1 MCRQREA
8 KLGRMRVSP
17 VRKSR
22 DLTPSAPLHITSQ
35 QQLSNGTGVPE
46 ADGAAVI
53 SRFLL
58 LCSVTNYNTGP
69 SFGTVR
75 AIANMPTCCEQITR
89 YLQDR
94 IEEIGDRLKSELP
107 FPESPRTIGSL
118 LATVLPPD
126 DSAFQFSTPG
136 GGFTSNPEKTL
147 GSLYQRYVEYYTA
160 RTSYPS
166 RTDDEVWKVFRK
178 PLEEQHVI
186 QLLKPKRVVAPDYE
200 YEFERAR
207 KNEVWHTYEPVSCD
221 LMEATSI
228 VDKANTWVGRITS
241 LAQSEEKFKP
251 YFLLGEPRETNLH
264 VAFIKAQNILHR
276 MPCNHEFI
284 REAEAE
290 DFAKH
295 LKVEV
300 EKHGE

>member
-1 MCRQREA
+1 MKIPYTFSVLRYVHDPVTTEFVNVGVALYAPDA
-8 KLGRMRVSP
+8 KYLSAVC
-17 VRKSR
+17 
-22 DLTPSAPLHITSQ
+22 TPYYAR
-35 QQLSNGTGVPE
+35 LSEMFGHV
-46 ADGAAVI
+46 DGEHF
-53 SRFLL
+53 R
-58 LCSVTNYNTGP
+58 
-69 SFGTVR
+69 
-75 AIANMPTCCEQITR
+75 QITR